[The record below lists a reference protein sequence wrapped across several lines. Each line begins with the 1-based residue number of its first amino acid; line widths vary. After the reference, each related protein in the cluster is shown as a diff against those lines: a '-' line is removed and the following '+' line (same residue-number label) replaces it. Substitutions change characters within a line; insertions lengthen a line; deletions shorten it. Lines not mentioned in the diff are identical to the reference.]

1 MRRIFPFPLL
11 SMVITITWVVLTHQ
25 VSTLSV
31 VAGVLLGV
39 IIPLPL
45 RRLFNA
51 GEGIHAPALI
61 VKLTAIV
68 TWDIIVSNITVARL
82 VLGRMDQLRPA
93 FVEIPLDAAHPYA
106 ANLLASIITM
116 TPGTV
121 SAVLDLERRRLLVH
135 ALDCADPAA
144 LTAQIKSRYE
154 RPLKE
159 IFRC

>member
-1 MRRIFPFPLL
+1 MRRLFSYPLL
-11 SMVITITWVVLTHQ
+11 STVVAFTWIALVGELSAQ
-25 VSTLSV
+25 SV
-31 VAGVLLGV
+31 VAGALLGV
-39 IIPLPL
+39 VIALPL
-45 RRLFNA
+45 RRLFDA
-51 GEGIHAPALI
+51 PVRVHAP
-61 VKLTAIV
+61 LTAIKLAV
-68 TWDIIVSNITVARL
+68 VVLWDIIVSNIIVARL
-82 VLGRMDQLRPA
+82 VLGRMERLRPA
-93 FVEIPLDAAHPYA
+93 FVQVPLDATHPYA

-144 LTAQIKSRYE
+144 LVQQIKSRYE